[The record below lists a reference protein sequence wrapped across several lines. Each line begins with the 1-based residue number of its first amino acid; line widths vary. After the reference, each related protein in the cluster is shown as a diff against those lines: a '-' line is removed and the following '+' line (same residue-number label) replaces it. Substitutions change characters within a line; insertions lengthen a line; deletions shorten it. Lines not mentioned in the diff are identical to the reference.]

1 MRSALLICNP
11 RAGWFRRH
19 PGHTGERQI
28 QQALAARGIAVRAVH
43 TCDPGHAEQ
52 LARDARRDGA
62 ELVIV
67 WGGDGTVHEA
77 ANGLAGSTVPLAV
90 IPGGTNN
97 ILARELGIPARL
109 PQAVAMLLAGRPL
122 RIPLGQA
129 CFPHAG
135 KRTRFFVTAA
145 GAGLDASLLA
155 HTGPRQK
162 RWLGP
167 LAYWLQA
174 GRHLLRYQF
183 PFFRVR
189 TAERED
195 RVTLAIVGRT
205 RRFAGPLRL
214 IPEASLTASYL
225 HVAVVR
231 TRSRWRYVSLLF
243 ALLGLSAG
251 SGNDLQRWQ
260 TPWLRCELL
269 EETAVGVELDGELAG
284 CLPVEFRIVP
294 DALTLWV
301 PGSPAGPP
309 ENARPE
315 VSWTR

>member
-19 PGHTGERQI
+19 PGSAGERQI
-28 QQALAARGIAVRAVH
+28 VRALAADGIAARAVR
-43 TCDPGHAEQ
+43 TRGPGHAEQ
-52 LARDARRDGA
+52 LAHNARRDGT

-77 ANGLAGSTVPLAV
+77 ANGLAGSPVPLAV

-97 ILARELGIPARL
+97 LLARELGIPVRL
-109 PQAVAMLLAGRPL
+109 PQAVARLLAGKPL

-129 CFPHAG
+129 RFPQASF
-135 KRTRFFVTAA
+135 RTRFFVTAA

-155 HTGPRQK
+155 QTGPRQK

-174 GRHLLRYQF
+174 GRHLFCYQF
-183 PFFRVR
+183 PLFRVR
-189 TAERED
+189 TAEREE
-195 RVTLAIVGRT
+195 RVTLVIVGRT
-205 RRFAGPLRL
+205 RRFAGPLIL
-214 IPEASLTASYL
+214 IPEANLQAATLNAAL
-225 HVAVVR
+225 VR
-231 TRSRWRYVSLLF
+231 TRKRWRYAVLLWK
-243 ALLGLSAG
+243 LLKRKASCDD
-251 SGNDLQRWQ
+251 DLVHWRA
-260 TPWLRCELL
+260 PWFRCEPL

-284 CLPVEFRIVP
+284 YLPVEFGIVP

-301 PGSPAGPP
+301 PGNRNEQPGIGQAG
-309 ENARPE
+309 R
-315 VSWTR
+315 SWTR